1 MYQRYFARRSLAPAV
16 ILLLT
21 GVSACGILD
30 TNPPNIVGSE
40 DLDTP
45 AGAATK
51 RLGALSLFALAKD
64 GDFEPVGI
72 PGNTDP
78 SASNDA
84 SDGYIL
90 SSGILADEF
99 VNPGFIPSRTEI
111 DLRLAQPTTAGLSA
125 LFQSMA
131 RARNE
136 AEDAAAS
143 LQSFGTDPST

>member
-64 GDFEPVGI
+64 GDFQPVGI

-78 SASNDA
+78 NASNDA

-90 SSGILADEF
+90 TSGILADEF

-111 DLRLAQPTTAGLSA
+111 DLRQTQPNNPTLEDYYRS
-125 LFQSMA
+125 LHRA
-131 RARNE
+131 RA
-136 AEDAAAS
+136 AA
-143 LQSFGTDPST
+143 